1 MLHFVQI
8 VTQNI
13 LIEFMSGKLHY
24 YSLSFDCGKSINNGG
39 TKKSKSSVVSN
50 QLRKEV
56 YIIWRS

>member
-1 MLHFVQI
+1 
-8 VTQNI
+8 
-13 LIEFMSGKLHY
+13 MSGKLHY